1 MKQTTRFKSQFGLG
15 MWRLKPDT
23 FVLSCHSIV
32 VSGQIDNPETLAN
45 FTMYNAIY
53 FIINVQ
59 EHTYLDTRRSALTCV
74 SFTTILSYCKQVS
87 WYLNFTMY
95 ALNNVCWFMHLIS
108 LETLVEDRRSKN
120 SQVNSISA
128 TFMTRTSL
136 QTIDMQPLRRN
147 VLKYFE
153 IFEILKCFEIFEV
166 LKFVVQW
173 KNGSKVSS
181 IDCRAIVSWRLL
193 TRQ

>member
-32 VSGQIDNPETLAN
+32 VSGQIDNPETLA
-45 FTMYNAIY
+45 
-53 FIINVQ
+53 
-59 EHTYLDTRRSALTCV
+59 
-74 SFTTILSYCKQVS
+74 
-87 WYLNFTMY
+87 NFTMY

-136 QTIDMQPLRRN
+136 QTIDMQSLRLADGQKCKLSHEKVHIGRIW
-147 VLKYFE
+147 KGYF
-153 IFEILKCFEIFEV
+153 
-166 LKFVVQW
+166 
-173 KNGSKVSS
+173 
-181 IDCRAIVSWRLL
+181 AIEHFI
-193 TRQ
+193 T